1 MDSYQRKDRIEGML
15 RYTLANRP
23 RSLGQVSL
31 VGLRLGQ
38 TPNAIATAKVVD
50 DAGQP
55 VPGVFLK
62 GTFSGRVTTD
72 SNGLAVFETNRP
84 ASYERIALYET
95 EQTSTIRKNYDTHTQ
110 DKEVVTTPPP
120 GPAPIIFTITRKNAL
135 QPTPDSQGSR
145 SSTSP
150 GSIPWVPIGIGL
162 AVVAALGA
170 SEIFG
175 LTNLLGLKK

>member
-1 MDSYQRKDRIEGML
+1 ML

-31 VGLRLGQ
+31 ASLRLGQ
-38 TPNAIATAKVVD
+38 TPNAIATAKAAD

-55 VPGVFLK
+55 VPEFRFVAY
-62 GTFSGRVTTD
+62 SGDHNYGYMETD
-72 SNGLAVFETNRP
+72 SNGI
-84 ASYERIALYET
+84 ASWSVPQGSGTLVHIFPSLIQREEIYKKYEGLGPNDK
-95 EQTSTIRKNYDTHTQ
+95 QKSKLVTSTS
-110 DKEVVTTPPP
+110 PP
-120 GPAPIIFTITRKNAL
+120 GPAPIIFTFTRKNVL
-135 QPTPDSQGSR
+135 QPTSDSQGSR

-150 GSIPWVPIGIGL
+150 GSTPWVPIGIGL